1 MPSLKVILRDVAVP
15 VHTLLVW
22 SQDGV
27 IILVLICIYIYIYT
41 GLLSKQGE
49 KSIDFYFIMVPLR
62 KKSIE
67 VWYSKA
73 QYTYIYIHI
82 HIYTDMCV
90 CACAQYLVCSQNEL
104 GQSSRTSDSVGMSEC
119 GTVPFAS

>member
-1 MPSLKVILRDVAVP
+1 M
-15 VHTLLVW
+15 
-22 SQDGV
+22 
-27 IILVLICIYIYIYT
+27 YIYT

-73 QYTYIYIHI
+73 QYTYIYIYI
-82 HIYTDMCV
+82 YIYTQICV
-90 CACAQYLVCSQNEL
+90 SVLVLNTWCAPRMSLDSHPALQIVSVCLSAAQCPSPAE
-104 GQSSRTSDSVGMSEC
+104 
-119 GTVPFAS
+119 